1 MKFRAA
7 EKKFYKGL
15 KSKGTWL
22 TIFTIINFMVSLAI
36 SVGIF
41 TFYCE
46 LKKYFDNKEPNYF
59 TQQAKIILIEVW
71 T

>member
-36 SVGIF
+36 SVGIV

-46 LKKYFDNKEPNYF
+46 LKKYFNNKE
-59 TQQAKIILIEVW
+59 LS
-71 T
+71 